1 MTRSPR
7 GVIALAFVAV
17 AACATAAMSTA
28 TSPSPASAQL
38 HDAMRK
44 LWSDHVVWTRLY
56 IVSAVAGDA
65 SAQTAANRLLRN
77 QEDIGNAI
85 VPYYGAAAG
94 TQLTNLLKQ
103 HILIAVDLVTAAKAG
118 DQAKVADA
126 DRRWHANADDL
137 ATFLSGANPNWPKAT
152 VLSML
157 NQHLALTTQEAT
169 ARIQGRWSDDA
180 ATFDSIF
187 NQILGMADAL
197 SDGIVKQF
205 PKKARGGCRR
215 HCPEPR
221 VAIRR
226 CAHSKC
232 SFSIGSASEPMPLR
246 SATSVSSPTL
256 PRTTAAF
263 RANPRRL
270 ARFIGEPL
278 NSFT

>member
-38 HDAMRK
+38 HDAMRR

-137 ATFLSGANPNWPKAT
+137 TTFLSGANPNWPKAT

-205 PKKARGGCRR
+205 P
-215 HCPEPR
+215 
-221 VAIRR
+221 
-226 CAHSKC
+226 
-232 SFSIGSASEPMPLR
+232 
-246 SATSVSSPTL
+246 
-256 PRTTAAF
+256 
-263 RANPRRL
+263 N
-270 ARFIGEPL
+270 RF
-278 NSFT
+278 

>member
-1 MTRSPR
+1 MTRSNR
-7 GVIALAFVAV
+7 GVIALAFVALY
-17 AACATAAMSTA
+17 ACATAAMSTA
-28 TSPSPASAQL
+28 TSSSPASSQL

-118 DQAKVADA
+118 DQAKVGDA
-126 DRRWHANADDL
+126 DRRWHANANDI
-137 ATFLSGANPNWPKAT
+137 ATFLNGANPNWPKAT
-152 VLSML
+152 ILAML

-169 ARIQGRWSDDA
+169 ARIQGRWGDDA
-180 ATFDSIF
+180 AAFDSIF
-187 NQILGMADAL
+187 TQILGMADAL

-205 PKKARGGCRR
+205 
-215 HCPEPR
+215 
-221 VAIRR
+221 
-226 CAHSKC
+226 
-232 SFSIGSASEPMPLR
+232 
-246 SATSVSSPTL
+246 
-256 PRTTAAF
+256 
-263 RANPRRL
+263 AN
-270 ARFIGEPL
+270 RF
-278 NSFT
+278 

>member
-1 MTRSPR
+1 MIRSTR
-7 GVIALAFVAV
+7 GVVALAFVAA

-28 TSPSPASAQL
+28 TSTSPASATL
-38 HDAMRK
+38 HDGMRK

-65 SAQTAANRLLRN
+65 SAQTAASRLLRN

-85 VPYYGAAAG
+85 APYYGAAAG

-205 PKKARGGCRR
+205 P
-215 HCPEPR
+215 
-221 VAIRR
+221 
-226 CAHSKC
+226 
-232 SFSIGSASEPMPLR
+232 
-246 SATSVSSPTL
+246 
-256 PRTTAAF
+256 
-263 RANPRRL
+263 N
-270 ARFIGEPL
+270 RF
-278 NSFT
+278 